1 MLPCIHAMYIMCAH
15 DSVHVMS
22 IHEHTCAHI
31 HTHVLTHTDID
42 THIYCKYK
50 KHKYGR
56 HDSFG
61 ALSVLIIYKSFLFCK

>member
-1 MLPCIHAMYIMCAH
+1 MCTCSYWFDMSFVMHSYAPCIHAMYIMCAH

-42 THIYCKYK
+42 TYIQ
-50 KHKYGR
+50 
-56 HDSFG
+56 
-61 ALSVLIIYKSFLFCK
+61 A